1 MELVVDIEDS
11 KIDAIIK
18 TLEVGRESRP
28 KEYKNEITP
37 YWAHHLAQIRIE
49 RVGKGK
55 LLVAGESG
63 FYFPGMTYSGLDFL
77 NTVFKRFGLMRTIA
91 GSEHDLSIPQYGTKK
106 FGYKIM
112 GKWTSSDYLRSI
124 HHAKKIIT
132 HAKLQNVSL
141 PEKLK
146 ILEIGSGTGIQA
158 LVFKQLFKK
167 STYFLVDFPET
178 LALAAVF
185 LGIVCP
191 EAKVLYYDE
200 WKENTELLNQDGYD
214 FVFVPN
220 YAMSQVPENTIHLA
234 LNTVSMQEMNYH
246 TIGMYFKELRRVLTG
261 PSLFYQS
268 NRNKMMDGV
277 LIEVAKY
284 PYIKTDTHLYQGID
298 EFQLQTIAMRKF
310 FGRYPILR
318 LLRIPVLRKSI
329 QLPSLTKMA
338 KE

>member
-1 MELVVDIEDS
+1 MELVIDIEDS

-18 TLEVGRESRP
+18 TLDVGRRSRP

-37 YWAHHLAQIRIE
+37 YWEHHLGQMRIE

-55 LLVAGESG
+55 ILVAGESG

-77 NTVFKRFGLMRTIA
+77 NTIFKRLGLMRTIS
-91 GSEHDLSIPQYGTKK
+91 GSKYDLSIPQYGIKK

-124 HHAKKIIT
+124 HHARKVMT
-132 HAKLQNVSL
+132 QATLQGISL
-141 PEKLK
+141 PETLRV
-146 ILEIGSGTGIQA
+146 LEIGSGTGIQA

-185 LGIVCP
+185 LGIVFP

-200 WKENTELLNQDGYD
+200 WKENKELLKQNGYD

-220 YAMSQVPENTIHLA
+220 YAISQIPENTIHLA
-234 LNTVSMQEMNYH
+234 INTVSMQEMNYN
-246 TIGMYFKELRRVLTG
+246 TIGTYFKELRRVFTG

-284 PYIKTDTHLYQGID
+284 PYIKTDSHLYQGVD
-298 EFQLQTIAMRKF
+298 EFQLQTIAVRKF